1 MFTWTYSETV
11 PTEASAGRIWALWQ
25 DAANW
30 PSWDSELDYV
40 QLEGGFEAGTKGRM
54 KPSKG
59 PVVDFELTEVT
70 PERNFSNTARLPFTK
85 MVFKHEYL
93 PPTAEQSAR
102 IRHTVVMTGLLAPVF
117 GKVIGSQIKNHLRD
131 AMEMLAEQA
140 VGGKQAALAR

>member
-1 MFTWTYSETV
+1 M
-11 PTEASAGRIWALWQ
+11 
-25 DAANW
+25 
-30 PSWDSELDYV
+30 
-40 QLEGGFEAGTKGRM
+40 
-54 KPSKG
+54 
-59 PVVDFELTEVT
+59 VDFKLTEIT

-93 PPTAEQSAR
+93 PSAAERSAQ

-131 AMEMLAEQA
+131 AMGTLAEQA